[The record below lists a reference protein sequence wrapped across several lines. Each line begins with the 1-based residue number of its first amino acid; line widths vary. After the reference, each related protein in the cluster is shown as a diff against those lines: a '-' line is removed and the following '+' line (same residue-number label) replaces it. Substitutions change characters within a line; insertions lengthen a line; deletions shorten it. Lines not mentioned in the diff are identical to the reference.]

1 MSEFEEV
8 AKERLNFVGEETISH
23 INGKK
28 ILYFSAAE
36 RTERQRH
43 SSTVITG
50 MVLLVIACV
59 GVIFYLKYYMVVQSD
74 NGTVNGLG
82 AMTASILNA
91 VQIQVTPLSASFRDH
106 AFLPPSLPP
115 SPDLESGLSRDGCV
129 ADGQG
134 KPPYRHRVRRLLDLQ
149 TLRLPVREL
158 LRLLLLHR
166 LHQAGRWGPLP
177 RQLHV

>member
-1 MSEFEEV
+1 MSEFEEI

-28 ILYFSAAE
+28 ILYFSPAE
-36 RTERQRH
+36 RTKRQRY

-59 GVIFYLKYYMVVQSD
+59 AVIFYLKYYMVVQSN

-91 VQIQVTPLSASFRDH
+91 VQIQVVLSTA
-106 AFLPPSLPP
+106 L
-115 SPDLESGLSRDGCV
+115 
-129 ADGQG
+129 
-134 KPPYRHRVRRLLDLQ
+134 
-149 TLRLPVREL
+149 
-158 LRLLLLHR
+158 
-166 LHQAGRWGPLP
+166 
-177 RQLHV
+177 